1 MIISD
6 LIAQASILSQTC
18 DEPHEITALARDAAD
33 DGIMNSPSSE
43 DFRRACVRLREILA
57 QAVLFFSPVPGGEV

>member
-18 DEPHEITALARDAAD
+18 DEPHEITALAKDAAD
-33 DGIMNSPSSE
+33 DGLLNSPSSE
-43 DFRRACVRLREILA
+43 DFRKACTSFKEILTEA
-57 QAVLFFSPVPGGEV
+57 MLFFSPVSGREV